1 MPPSN
6 GHPGDGPCPRTV
18 LVTGA
23 SSGIGRATALELA
36 RPGTRLVLVSRSAEA
51 LAEVAAECRRA
62 GAEALCAPADVADAA
77 AVTSSFEQ
85 ARAAYGPVDGVVH
98 AAAVLALGRF
108 EDVPTEDFDRVLTVN
123 VTGTAHVAR
132 AALGHFREAGG
143 GSLVVVGSLLGRT
156 TTPYLSGYVASKWA
170 VHGLVRTLQIEARRT
185 PGVRVGL
192 VTPGGV
198 DTPIYDAAAHY
209 VGRAGRPPPPVVS
222 PEKVARI
229 VVRSLSRP
237 RRNASVGVANGIT
250 ALGFR
255 LLPAVYDRVITPY
268 MDVALLSR
276 DAVGEK
282 AGNLWQPVPGVE
294 AVHGRW
300 GRHWLRLVGGGAVA
314 LVATDL
320 ARRTIRGEE

>member
-1 MPPSN
+1 MPRTHRDTRAPS
-6 GHPGDGPCPRTV
+6 TV

-36 RPGTRLVLVSRSAEA
+36 RRGTRLVLVSRSEQT
-51 LAEVAAECRRA
+51 LAEVAAECRRE
-62 GAEALCAPADVADAA
+62 GAEARCVAADVADAA
-77 AVTSSFEQ
+77 AVTAAFDY
-85 ARAAYGPVDGVVH
+85 ARSAYGPVDGVVH

-108 EDVPTEDFDRVLTVN
+108 EDVPVEDFDRVLTVN
-123 VTGTAHVAR
+123 VSGTAHVAR
-132 AALGHFREAGG
+132 AALDHFREAGG

-185 PGVRVGL
+185 PGVRIGL

-209 VGRAGRPPPPVVS
+209 VRRAGRPPPPVES
-222 PEKVARI
+222 PERVARA
-229 VVRSLSRP
+229 VVRSLSKP
-237 RRNASVGVANGIT
+237 RRNASVGPANGIT

-255 LLPAVYDRVITPY
+255 LLPGVYDRVITPY

-276 DAVGEK
+276 DEADERP
-282 AGNLWQPVPGVE
+282 GNLWRPVPAVE
-294 AVHGRW
+294 SVHGRW

-314 LVATDL
+314 LAATGA
-320 ARRTIRGEE
+320 ARRTIRRKG